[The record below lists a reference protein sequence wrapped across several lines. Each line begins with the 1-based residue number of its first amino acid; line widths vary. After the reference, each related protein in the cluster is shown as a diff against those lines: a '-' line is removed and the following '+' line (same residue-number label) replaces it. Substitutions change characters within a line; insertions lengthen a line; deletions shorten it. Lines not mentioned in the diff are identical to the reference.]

1 MDPRTSLIL
10 LMAGTNAALKALPV
24 KLLGRRELPPFFVTW
39 LKYVPVP
46 VLAAML
52 ASDLLVRDGSCHF
65 AIDNQIFV
73 ASLPAFV
80 VAYFSRS
87 LAATVL
93 TGVAVLVVWRNF
105 L

>member
-10 LMAGTNAALKALPV
+10 WMAATNAALKALPIR
-24 KLLGRRELPPFFVTW
+24 LLGERELPPFFVTW

-52 ASDLLVRDGSCHF
+52 ASDLLVHDGRCHLSF
-65 AIDNQIFV
+65 DNELLIAAI
-73 ASLPAFV
+73 PAFV
-80 VAYFSRS
+80 VAHVTRS

-93 TGVAVLVVWRNF
+93 SGVAVLVVWRNF